1 MKKTMILIG
10 ALLISAAVMAQEP
23 VQTQTQTK
31 QQTKEQV
38 QANAQEQSVDPVM
51 IQQRDRKRDGTCDNV
66 MQRDRKQIHKDART
80 TMNRTGARP
89 QMRQGTTPQRMNKI
103 QRGGRK

>member
-38 QANAQEQSVDPVM
+38 QANVQEQSVDPVM

-89 QMRQGTTPQRMNKI
+89 AQHGTTPQRIHNT